1 MSRVLRLPSGD
12 VLPLGQPS
20 TPHKPACG
28 SHAARDL
35 AQTSVLTTPRRTE
48 VCALSDHRFHANPTS
63 SQVQQRS

>member
-1 MSRVLRLPSGD
+1 MLTDAQRL
-12 VLPLGQPS
+12 VRRC

-28 SHAARDL
+28 PHATRDL